1 MNYFRQL
8 ALLLTI
14 GLLFG
19 LLSGCS
25 SQETRPDNKQK
36 TLGSSEVLQQ
46 LQRHLPGHYSNF
58 AQQWLD
64 PQQPLRLL
72 DVSLIKASET
82 EIWMLTRQRQV
93 NSQQQEIGIRQ
104 QILAFTAT
112 TDDEIKFRFAPHK
125 GAPSAAQVAIAS
137 GQVAF
142 LPGCEVS
149 LYPGKDGLLGKTS
162 ERDCKLP
169 GSDDQNSLSKSIKIQ
184 AGIITIADQLIR
196 NGEPQG
202 DAVIQQFYRSQI
214 YSGWAGLKNPH
225 SDWQPVVAFELFT
238 DGEVLALLD
247 QDGKDTGLHIR
258 LSQVPWKKGE
268 RMILRLDLID
278 PQTGKPSAYVFSDPD
293 AENIGLNLG
302 EVQVGLKRK

>member
-1 MNYFRQL
+1 MIYFRYL
-8 ALLLTI
+8 SVLLLV
-14 GLLFG
+14 G
-19 LLSGCS
+19 LLSACS
-25 SQETRPDNKQK
+25 SQKIQADKPQK
-36 TLGSSEVLQQ
+36 TLGSAEVLQQ
-46 LQRHLPGHYSNF
+46 LQLHLPGHYSNF

-82 EIWMLTRQRQV
+82 EIWMLTRQREL
-93 NSQQQEIGIRQ
+93 NSEQQNIAIRQ

-112 TDDEIKFRFAPHK
+112 SDDEIKFRFAPHK
-125 GAPSAAQVAIAS
+125 GAPSAALVSIAS
-137 GQVAF
+137 GRVAF
-142 LPGCEVS
+142 LPGCEVR
-149 LYPGKDGLLGKTS
+149 LYPGTDGLLGKTS
-162 ERDCKLP
+162 ERECRLP

-196 NGEPQG
+196 NGEAQG
-202 DAVIQQFYRSQI
+202 DTIIQQFYRSQM
-214 YSGWAGLKNPH
+214 YSGWAGLKTPH
-225 SDWQPVVAFELFT
+225 SDWQPVTAFEIYT

-247 QDGKDTGLHIR
+247 QNGKGTGLHIR

-302 EVQVGLKRK
+302 DTQVGLKRK